1 MKIDPRDSRALV
13 PQEEC
18 EILKQIQNDHELID
32 RLNITSEEL
41 EALSKC
47 ALFGTMTCKQDM
59 LFILQQIRAATAPA
73 VGGPIDQTPLFPQPP
88 PTADR
93 EEDPVPPDC
102 RRLLIRLNG
111 SPVPEP
117 GSLAGVARKR
127 VAERLAIL
135 AWTTLAVA
143 VLGWSVLI
151 LILRWSNY
159 FMTSVGMPASQAAP
173 STAWYSNLD
182 QFKILFLVELLL
194 VASIV
199 VSMYLRS
206 RRGSR
211 RLKVR
216 PRRSWR

>member
-1 MKIDPRDSRALV
+1 M

-18 EILKQIQNDHELID
+18 EILKQIRNDHELID
-32 RLNITSEEL
+32 RLNITSEEF

-102 RRLLIRLNG
+102 RRLLIRLGG
-111 SPVPEP
+111 SAVPEP

-135 AWTTLAVA
+135 ARTTLAVA
-143 VLGWSVLI
+143 VLGWGLLI
-151 LILRWSNY
+151 LMSRWSNN
-159 FMTSVGMPASQAAP
+159 FMTSVGIPAGHAP
-173 STAWYSNLD
+173 TSTTWYSNLD

-194 VASIV
+194 VVGIV
-199 VSMYLRS
+199 VAMYLRTH
-206 RRGSR
+206 RGTR

>member
-1 MKIDPRDSRALV
+1 MKSDPRDSTALV

-18 EILKQIQNDHELID
+18 EILRQIRSDHELID
-32 RLNITSEEL
+32 RLNITPDEL

-47 ALFGTMTCKQDM
+47 AMFGTMTCKQDM

-73 VGGPIDQTPLFPQPP
+73 AGGPLDQTPLFPQPP
-88 PTADR
+88 PPADR

-102 RRLLIRLNG
+102 RRLLIRLDG
-111 SPVPEP
+111 SAVPKP

-143 VLGWSVLI
+143 ALGWSLLI
-151 LILRWSNY
+151 LISRWSNS
-159 FMTSVGMPASQAAP
+159 FMTSVGMPASHAAP

-182 QFKILFLVELLL
+182 QFKILFLVEVLL
-194 VASIV
+194 VAAIV

-206 RRGSR
+206 HRGSR
-211 RLKVR
+211 RFKVR